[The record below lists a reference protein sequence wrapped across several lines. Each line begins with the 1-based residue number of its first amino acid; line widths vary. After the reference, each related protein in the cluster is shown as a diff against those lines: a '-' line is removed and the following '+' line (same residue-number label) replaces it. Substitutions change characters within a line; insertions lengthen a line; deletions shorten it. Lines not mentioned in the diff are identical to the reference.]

1 MNDSVVKEDKY
12 ENYLL
17 VEGNDDKHVLSHLLG
32 YHRIPQQF
40 KIKNE
45 HFEIKDHE
53 GIDNLLS
60 EKRLRT
66 YLKIDQMRRFG
77 IIVDADTNL
86 YHYLPFRNFPY
97 SPDIFAT
104 NFMQSLKIKFTSGYN
119 LTQN

>member
-60 EKRLRT
+60 EKRLSARFPW
-66 YLKIDQMRRFG
+66 DWQNSARRAHHG
-77 IIVDADTNL
+77 GRGATSPPAD
-86 YHYLPFRNFPY
+86 
-97 SPDIFAT
+97 
-104 NFMQSLKIKFTSGYN
+104 
-119 LTQN
+119 